1 MLNSQLA
8 QITNDDFDFLSKNG
22 KRTSVFMQH
31 DFESLIF
38 SEWGLLKFDLPDLFS
53 SGNFEELLFLL
64 LKDRNKDF
72 FKNSIENYDLSKAI
86 EFILWIKDELET
98 IKELEKT
105 YLSSDPSAKMF
116 QAGINKL
123 DQFGIMNTVD
133 NLAGGDILKYE
144 LIKKQKYNV
153 IFDKQY
159 REVITNEIQTKLAK
173 LK

>member
-1 MLNSQLA
+1 MLNSQLSK
-8 QITNDDFDFLSKNG
+8 ITNEDFDFLSKNG
-22 KRTSVFMQH
+22 KRTSIFLNH
-31 DFESLIF
+31 DFESLIY

-53 SGNFEELLFLL
+53 SGNFEQLLFLL
-64 LKDRNKDF
+64 LKDRGINVFLNDIQKQPINK
-72 FKNSIENYDLSKAI
+72 SI

-105 YLSSDPSAKMF
+105 YLSSDPSAKMV

>member
-1 MLNSQLA
+1 MLNNLLSK
-8 QITNDDFDFLSKNG
+8 ISNEDFDFLSKNG
-22 KRTSVFMQH
+22 KRTSVFIMH
-31 DFESLIF
+31 NFETLIL
-38 SEWGLLKFDLPDLFS
+38 SEWGLLKYDLPDLFAT
-53 SGNFEELLFLL
+53 GNFEYLLFLL
-64 LKDRNKDF
+64 LKDRGVNVFINDIQKEPVNKV
-72 FKNSIENYDLSKAI
+72 I
-86 EFILWIKDELET
+86 EFILWIKDELEA
-98 IKELEKT
+98 IKELETT
-105 YLSSDPSAKMF
+105 YLSSQPSAKMF

-159 REVITNEIQTKLAK
+159 HSVTSNDIQNKLAK

>member
-8 QITNDDFDFLSKNG
+8 KITNDDFDFLSKNG
-22 KRTSVFMQH
+22 KRSSVFMDY
-31 DFESLIF
+31 DFESLIY
-38 SEWGLLKFDLPDLFS
+38 SEWGLLKFDLPDLFA
-53 SGNFEELLFLL
+53 SGNFEQLLYLL
-64 LKDRNKDF
+64 LKDRGINFFLNDIQKQPINK
-72 FKNSIENYDLSKAI
+72 II

-105 YLSSDPSAKMF
+105 YLSSEPSAKMF
-116 QAGINKL
+116 QSGINKL

-133 NLAGGDILKYE
+133 NLARGDILKYE

-159 REVITNEIQTKLAK
+159 REVITNEIQNKLVK

>member
-8 QITNDDFDFLSKNG
+8 QISNEDFDFLSKNG
-22 KRTSVFMQH
+22 KRTSVFMNY
-31 DFESLIF
+31 DFESLIL
-38 SEWGLLKFDLPDLFS
+38 SEWGLLKFDLPDLFA

-64 LKDRNKDF
+64 LKDRSVNVFILDIQ
-72 FKNSIENYDLSKAI
+72 NEPINKAI

-98 IKELEKT
+98 IKELETT
-105 YLSSDPSAKMF
+105 YLSSQPSAKMF

-159 REVITNEIQTKLAK
+159 REVLMNDIQNKLAK
-173 LK
+173 IK

>member
-8 QITNDDFDFLSKNG
+8 KITNEDFEFLSKNG
-22 KRTSVFMQH
+22 KRTSIFMRH
-31 DFESLIF
+31 DFESLIY
-38 SEWGLLKFDLPDLFS
+38 SEWGLLKFDLPDLFA
-53 SGNFEELLFLL
+53 SGNFEELLYLL
-64 LKDRNKDF
+64 LKDRGVDF
-72 FKNSIENYDLSKAI
+72 FKKSITNYELSKAV

-98 IKELEKT
+98 IKELETT
-105 YLSSDPSAKMF
+105 YLSSQPSAKMF

-133 NLAGGDILKYE
+133 NLAGGDILKYN

-173 LK
+173 IK